1 MPEAHSIAS
10 SVGSWV
16 SGLVVWLIT
25 YFAAARVRH
34 TPTSS
39 DQDRNVL
46 LKELKKELAGI
57 RIAAETSLTVL
68 RRLEQIAIEVK
79 NESGDVVVIQRRPRA
94 SITGQHVSI

>member
-1 MPEAHSIAS
+1 MPEAHNIAS
-10 SVGSWV
+10 AVGSWV
-16 SGLVVWLIT
+16 SGLVVWVVT
-25 YFAAARVRH
+25 VFTAAKVRH

-39 DQDRNVL
+39 DKDRNDL
-46 LKELKKELAGI
+46 LKKLKEELADI
-57 RIAAETSLTVL
+57 RIAAQSSLTVL